1 MCIIAVKPAKVK
13 ISEDTFKKCFDNNS
27 DGCGFMYAHEG
38 KIFGVKGLMTFD
50 DFKSACKTIPD
61 DCCVVYHFRIQ
72 THGGVVS
79 QLTHPYPVTD
89 NVKELHNTRWC
100 CEDYGVAH
108 NGIFSISDVPSGE
121 SDTTM
126 WIKDRLNHIKRL
138 AKYDNSSLLDEKYED
153 VITSLVGSGSKVAIM
168 DTEGYVK
175 MYGSGWIA
183 DKSGAYFSNTSYSY
197 SKSYSYGYSGNYG
210 GTYHYNKTYS
220 TDYTSKY
227 DSAFDDGY
235 IEGLDYE
242 RVTVCWVGYDPST
255 SSQYVD
261 KDGNMYVWDKVWGLY
276 KEIDTPGD
284 KSKYK
289 EHESFVIKVMK

>member
-108 NGIFSISDVPSGE
+108 NGIFSITDVPSGE

-138 AKYDNSSLLDEKYED
+138 SEYDGVSLLDDEYKD
-153 VITSLVGSGSKVAIM
+153 VINSLVGSGSKVAIM
-168 DTEGYVK
+168 DTEGDVK

-197 SKSYSYGYSGNYG
+197 TKSYTSYYPSSYKSYSYGSSYNYD
-210 GTYHYNKTYS
+210 Y
-220 TDYTSKY
+220 DYTI
-227 DSAFDDGY
+227 DDGY

-242 RVTVCWVGYDPST
+242 RINVCWVGYNGVT
-255 SSQYVD
+255 SRYID
-261 KDGNMYVWDKVWGLY
+261 KEGNVYVWDKVWLLYTKSDTKEDKELY
-276 KEIDTPGD
+276 KDN
-284 KSKYK
+284 
-289 EHESFVIKVMK
+289 ESFTIRVMK